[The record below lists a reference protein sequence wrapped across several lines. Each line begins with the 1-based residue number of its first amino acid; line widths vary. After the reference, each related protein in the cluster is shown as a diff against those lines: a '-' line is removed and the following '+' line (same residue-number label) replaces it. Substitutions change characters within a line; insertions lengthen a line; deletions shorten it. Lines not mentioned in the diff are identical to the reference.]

1 MMYEITPPTIILST
15 RYHKKLGIIENVS
28 PDISSRFTM
37 ASHQEISFDVYKE
50 KDGVECSLWG
60 QIEDFKYIYVP
71 QHEEYYEIQV
81 DLDESNKTIK
91 HCTGKSA
98 GECELSQRYLR
109 DFHCND
115 ETDILMDDYV
125 VTVLYNPDNPRGSLL
140 NRVLAD
146 KCPDWTVRH
155 VDESIANIQ
164 RTFTAD
170 GSTIYDFLVNT
181 VGTEI
186 GCLFKFDSV
195 NRMIDVYD
203 LWNTCNKCGNRSDFS
218 LACPECGSTDVTRGY
233 GVYRNV
239 FISTD
244 NFASEIT
251 VDGDADSVKNCFKV
265 TGGDD
270 LITATVA
277 NLNPNGTNYI
287 YRFSDD
293 TIAEMPDELIKR
305 MVGYN
310 RLYDQYAPQY
320 EKLVEDYYDAV
331 DQKLYYQTKMMP
343 EAEIPKDTTA
353 KEQLDI
359 LMSTSFT
366 VAVQNISSVSLASA
380 DLSVQ
385 GYCRAIID
393 PRYTVKVSSST
404 LSALNPSTNTRTW
417 QGIITV
423 TSLGGVDDKGNEDK
437 AISEDYKIITVNG
450 NYEEFLRQKIDKTLD
465 KSDASFVTIFN
476 IEDDDEFKEALKLYS
491 LDRLTSFSNS
501 YQAVLEVLIKQ
512 NVANE
517 NAEVY
522 KIPIYESVYVP
533 YYTRKGWIDAEMV
546 VREAQVNEQQERIDE
561 TVKQMDIIKDMLN
574 LRGYLGE
581 EFYRIF
587 ILYLREDSYN
597 NSNYIS
603 TGLDNAEVIKKA
615 KELLDVARTEIQK
628 ASELQ
633 YTLSG
638 SFVNLL
644 NTEEFANFK
653 DEFEIGDWIMCRAG
667 DKNYRLRLI
676 ELEYNYANKAE
687 INITFSNAVRVND
700 VVSDVADILSRASS
714 MSTTY
719 DYVAHQ
725 ASQGEDAKDFVDDT
739 KTNGIDSADIGITAG
754 SNRDIQIDQHGIWAR
769 YYDDAL
775 GTYSPEQLH
784 ITSNMIAFTKDNWE
798 HTVSALG
805 KHSYEMYN
813 PETDSYETKENYG
826 LSADFVIAGYIS
838 GSTIV
843 SGDIYSTNYSL
854 TDGTGTHLDL
864 EKGYF
869 SFAGG
874 DFKYDENGLAY
885 HGDVVTR
892 TLNFNDETE
901 LSLNYNEMTIVEV
914 SDPVIGEDIEVVTST
929 LDAYQLTLTNE
940 CGLFIPYHSKFM
952 GEIQAED
959 IYVTNKIY
967 AQEVIYSSI
976 VGATDTLRSDG
987 NLYVGVLDGLQ
998 HESHT
1003 LSEAGD
1009 IYVYSGEDNTDTKG
1023 MKVVNANGDEDDVFT
1038 IDQNNNTVFN
1048 GSIGVN
1054 DIVLSGISNPN
1065 NSIGRENSVYLKYRS
1080 SNVSFL
1086 NPDDYTHTT
1095 IELNTFEDK
1104 GGNVYDISLYGYPS
1118 NTADEINFVM
1128 DGLTEGDEY
1137 TVTFTFQFAEGTTF
1151 PWTGYNSS
1159 ISVFGTGVVSDTT
1172 IFSRDTNE
1180 HEYSLTFVAGS
1191 TNQLKWSFGDVND
1204 GVRFDCNI
1212 TNLTFVDNTSPA
1224 PPIENVDI
1232 SDIFGK
1238 IDGEWLHY
1246 VGNGSGGSSVV
1257 PNPQG
1262 EPTDTLSTIEIDGT
1276 VFDIAGSGGGGSV
1289 YRETTLWSGSDSA
1302 TMTLSESFE
1311 NYDAVMLV
1319 GKNTYNNV
1327 DYSISGIWLTSYLK
1341 AHINDDM
1348 RFGLAN
1354 DSWYVYFSIT
1364 NDTTFVRQDQYS
1376 VYISEIKGLKLGGNS
1391 SGGLYNCALL
1401 WDSGS
1406 DLNGSV
1412 KNVTYTLNDAITN
1425 YDQLMII
1432 ISTYG
1437 DRTTGHQSSIP
1448 IMVDAHFPLTNKPY
1462 TNIRFGEYGNR
1473 SIEITFNTED
1483 SFTVVNDGGDYV
1495 PAVYQI
1501 FGIKSGGGGSNVEAN
1516 PTEEPTDTLTTIKIG
1531 DTVYD
1536 VLGSGG
1542 GDGSGFS
1549 ESLLYDSG
1557 SPTMGAPFNQ
1567 DVALLDNLSKY
1578 DAIVVEW
1585 NTYEDR
1591 SRMSPIETTD
1601 TVFCTVQDLLSNN
1614 FYLHFAGYST
1624 RWGEITFTNTTF
1636 KFSARGGDLTPQI
1649 YKIKG
1654 LKFGGG
1660 ANTRIDL
1667 LWDYVDDNSGNIY
1680 WSGNALTLNGDIRN
1694 YDEVV
1699 VEIVSAQSDV
1709 SDQWKSSYQY
1719 RLLVDPLINSFEPG
1733 TFTICS
1739 YYQRSAKFQ
1748 FTNTTLQK
1756 LLGSGSENGVIK
1768 VYGVTY
1774 GGSSSGE
1781 GGTYKEKVLYEQ
1793 SYLTANPSTI
1803 TLAEDFRGY
1812 DEIVFWLTKRDDG
1825 SYYDYLP
1832 AQSIPCELI
1841 LDAMNAAMSGRP
1853 NVLNISGWQP
1863 QSQYLRISVSSIN
1876 QFTIAR
1882 NDNNL
1887 LIRKII
1893 GIKH

>member
-28 PDISSRFTM
+28 PEISSRFTM

-125 VTVLYNPDNPRGSLL
+125 VTVLYNPDNPKGSLL

-320 EKLVEDYYDAV
+320 EKFVEDYYDAV

-359 LMSTSFT
+359 LMSISFT

-561 TVKQMDIIKDMLN
+561 TVKQMDIIKDILN

-892 TLNFNDETE
+892 TLNFNDEAD

-914 SDPVIGEDIEVVTST
+914 SDPVIGEDIEVVAST
-929 LDAYQLTLTNE
+929 LDARQLTLTNE

-967 AQEVIYSSI
+967 AQEVIYSSV
-976 VGATDTLRSDG
+976 VGAIDTLRSDG

-1038 IDQNNNTVFN
+1038 IDQNNNIVFN

-1065 NSIGRENSVYLKYRS
+1065 NDIGRENSVYLKYRS

-1159 ISVFGTGVVSDTT
+1159 ISVIGTGVVSETT

-1191 TNQLKWSFGDVND
+1191 TNQLRWTFGDVND

-1238 IDGEWLHY
+1238 IDGEWLRY
-1246 VGNGSGGSSVV
+1246 ASNGGVV

-1262 EPTDTLSTIEIDGT
+1262 EPTDTLETIEIDGT
-1276 VFDIAGSGGGGSV
+1276 VFDIAGSGGGSS
-1289 YRETTLWSGSDSA
+1289 YTET
-1302 TMTLSESFE
+1302 
-1311 NYDAVMLV
+1311 
-1319 GKNTYNNV
+1319 
-1327 DYSISGIWLTSYLK
+1327 
-1341 AHINDDM
+1341 
-1348 RFGLAN
+1348 
-1354 DSWYVYFSIT
+1354 
-1364 NDTTFVRQDQYS
+1364 
-1376 VYISEIKGLKLGGNS
+1376 
-1391 SGGLYNCALL
+1391 
-1401 WDSGS
+1401 
-1406 DLNGSV
+1406 
-1412 KNVTYTLNDAITN
+1412 
-1425 YDQLMII
+1425 
-1432 ISTYG
+1432 
-1437 DRTTGHQSSIP
+1437 
-1448 IMVDAHFPLTNKPY
+1448 
-1462 TNIRFGEYGNR
+1462 
-1473 SIEITFNTED
+1473 
-1483 SFTVVNDGGDYV
+1483 
-1495 PAVYQI
+1495 
-1501 FGIKSGGGGSNVEAN
+1501 
-1516 PTEEPTDTLTTIKIG
+1516 
-1531 DTVYD
+1531 
-1536 VLGSGG
+1536 
-1542 GDGSGFS
+1542 
-1549 ESLLYDSG
+1549 LLYDSG
-1557 SPTMGAPFNQ
+1557 SPTTGAPFNQ
-1567 DVALLDNLSKY
+1567 DVPLLKNLTKY
-1578 DAIVVEW
+1578 DAVLIEW
-1585 NTYEDR
+1585 NTSQDR
-1591 SRMSPIETTD
+1591 SSVSPNEETD
-1601 TVFCTVQDLLSNN
+1601 TVFCTVEELLRNN
-1614 FYLHFAGYST
+1614 FILHFTGYST
-1624 RWGEITFTNTTF
+1624 RWGDIKFTDTSFKFTN
-1636 KFSARGGDLTPQI
+1636 RGGDRVPEI
-1649 YKIKG
+1649 YRIKG
-1654 LKFGGG
+1654 LKLGGG
-1660 ANTRIDL
+1660 AGSEIIPISAGDGTTSRTFTFDKTPKFIAYYWNDPVLEGYGWNTTAHFVWGQEFVAYSSAINAVSYNNNYQGCLRIT
-1667 LWDYVDDNSGNIY
+1667 YNGNSITFIG
-1680 WSGNALTLNGDIRN
+1680 GNAFG
-1694 YDEVV
+1694 
-1699 VEIVSAQSDV
+1699 A
-1709 SDQWKSSYQY
+1709 
-1719 RLLVDPLINSFEPG
+1719 
-1733 TFTICS
+1733 C
-1739 YYQRSAKFQ
+1739 
-1748 FTNTTLQK
+1748 NTTT
-1756 LLGSGSENGVIK
+1756 GSGYMFVD
-1768 VYGVTY
+1768 YG
-1774 GGSSSGE
+1774 GGSGSSSGAI
-1781 GGTYKEKVLYEQ
+1781 KDVLYSDPNGAPHLTWLQ
-1793 SYLTANPSTI
+1793 LAHNFTDYDVIYLKISNPSDISNFNLYTHHSFMPMMYNTNERVSI
-1803 TLAEDFRGY
+1803 QGLYGQRVVDIAFDGASF
-1812 DEIVFWLTKRDDG
+1812 EIVRTDG
-1825 SYYDYLP
+1825 DY
-1832 AQSIPCELI
+1832 
-1841 LDAMNAAMSGRP
+1841 
-1853 NVLNISGWQP
+1853 
-1863 QSQYLRISVSSIN
+1863 
-1876 QFTIAR
+1876 R
-1882 NDNNL
+1882 NNTVYE
-1887 LIRKII
+1887 IV
-1893 GIKH
+1893 GIKY